1 MKTPL
6 PAVMLGSLLL
16 AGCMVSGSSPSLA
29 PRAVEREY
37 SNAPPP
43 TGPCRLQGDGC
54 FEGGSDERPAP
65 PPLADDVQLRT
76 KVEALL
82 SSARAGQAA
91 FARQLEA
98 TGASVSRAGAQG
110 SDGWIAAQQALS
122 RLEAA
127 RAPVVDALTEFDA
140 LTLAR
145 STQPTSESDRALLA
159 SGLEEVRRLADAQG
173 AEVERLRAA
182 LATS

>member
-6 PAVMLGSLLL
+6 PAVMLGLLLL
-16 AGCMVSGSSPSLA
+16 AGCTVSGSSPSLA

-54 FEGGSDERPAP
+54 FEGGSGDQPVP
-65 PPLADDVQLRT
+65 PPPANDVQLRARI
-76 KVEALL
+76 EALL
-82 SSARAGQAA
+82 GSARAGQAA
-91 FARQLEA
+91 FARQLED
-98 TGASVSRAGAQG
+98 TVASVSRAGVQG
-110 SDGWIAAQQALS
+110 SDAWIAAQQALS

-127 RAPVVDALTEFDA
+127 RAPAVDALTEFDA
-140 LTLAR
+140 LMLAR
-145 STQPTSESDRALLA
+145 STQPTSETDRALLA